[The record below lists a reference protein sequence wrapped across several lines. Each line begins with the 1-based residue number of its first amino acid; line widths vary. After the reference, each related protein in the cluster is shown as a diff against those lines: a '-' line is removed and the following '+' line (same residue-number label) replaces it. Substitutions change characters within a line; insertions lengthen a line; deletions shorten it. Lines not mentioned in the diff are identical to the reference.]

1 MRISNPLLE
10 RAIDDISIQTG
21 IPKHKID
28 AAIRHEFNWIREA
41 ICNKEYKS
49 ILMNEFGSF
58 SIIEKRYNNL
68 INKNDKNTKTDS
80 EIQDK

>member
-10 RAIDDISIQTG
+10 RAIDDISVQLG

-28 AAIRHEFNWIREA
+28 FAIRHEFNWIREA

-58 SIIEKRYNNL
+58 SIIENRYNNL
-68 INKNDKNTKTDS
+68 MKNDKNTKTDP
-80 EIQDK
+80 EIQTE